1 MSAPLMVPSHQPPV
15 STFSS
20 GWTSDLSP
28 AKLIQ
33 SAATKL
39 ILAFGAWLEMHES
52 QECTTYEYLL
62 VWDRV
67 LSNINC
73 R

>member
-1 MSAPLMVPSHQPPV
+1 MNAPLMVPSHQPHV

-20 GWTSDLSP
+20 GWTSDLSH
-28 AKLIQ
+28 AKLIH
-33 SAATKL
+33 SAATEL
-39 ILAFGAWLEMHES
+39 IMVLGAWLETHES
-52 QECTTYEYLL
+52 QEWTTHGYLL

-67 LSNINC
+67 FSNINC